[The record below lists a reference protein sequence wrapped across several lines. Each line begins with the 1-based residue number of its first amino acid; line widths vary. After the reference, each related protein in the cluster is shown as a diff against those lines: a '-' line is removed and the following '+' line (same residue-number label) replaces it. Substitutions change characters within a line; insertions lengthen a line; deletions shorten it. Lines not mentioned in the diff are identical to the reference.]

1 MLNNLFRYASLLF
14 AAAMLLSCSGASDN
28 GGSVESK
35 QLVITAD
42 RQFVQTFGD
51 DYVSLT
57 VSLGDEVL
65 VDGVT
70 FFDEKNNVID
80 IQDFK
85 FRTQTPGEYN
95 IRAGYLTYFT
105 KEPVTITALAVEIP
119 EAPEDP
125 SPSSTDFET
134 RVLVMQFT
142 TTGCVACPPMKT
154 TLKNVMATYSD
165 KVVKVDCHNGTVGGQ
180 DDPAYVYIPN
190 YGSTSFPYVKFDYY
204 SGGGNEMSE
213 DKVKSNIDAMLE
225 YKSGQSSGIA
235 VSSEL
240 KEGQIVAKVVVK
252 AAVSGDYNVGMML
265 LEDNIVAD
273 DNQKQLGNGAQ
284 EWMNTHNSCIRY
296 LSAGPKYNGFS
307 LGRIERG
314 ETAEYVFVLNL
325 QSIWSNGIIKADAK
339 DCTWSSSWVEDEL
352 HLGVFVTTVGKDQRG
367 YDMLYVSNVID
378 CPVDGVTPFKYNE

>member
-1 MLNNLFRYASLLF
+1 
-14 AAAMLLSCSGASDN
+14 MLLSCSGASDN

-51 DYVSLT
+51 DYVTLT
-57 VSLGDEVL
+57 VTLGDEVL
-65 VDGVT
+65 TEGVT
-70 FFDEKNNVID
+70 FYDKKNNVID
-80 IQDFK
+80 VENFK
-85 FRTQTPGEYN
+85 FKTQTPGEYD

-119 EAPEDP
+119 DAPEDP

-134 RVLVMQFT
+134 KVLLVQHT
-142 TTGCVACPPMKT
+142 TTGCSACPSMKK
-154 TLKNVMATYSD
+154 TLKNVMETYSD
-165 KVVKVDCHNGTVGGQ
+165 KVVKVDCHNGTVNGQ

-190 YGSTSFPYVKFDYY
+190 YGSTYFPYVKFDYY
-204 SGGGNEMSE
+204 ASGGNGMSE

-225 YKSGQSSGIA
+225 YKAGQSAGIA

-240 KEGQIVAKVVVK
+240 EEGQIVAKVVVK
-252 AAVSGDYNVGMML
+252 ATVPGDYYVGMML
-265 LEDNIVAD
+265 LEDNIVAN
-273 DNQKQLGNGAQ
+273 DNQQQLGEGAQ
-284 EWMNTHNSCIRY
+284 EWMNTHDSCIRY

-307 LGRIERG
+307 LGRIEAG

-325 QSIWSNGIIKADAK
+325 QTIWNNGIIKANAEH
-339 DCTWSSSWVEDEL
+339 CTWNSTWVEEEL

-378 CPVDGVTPFKYNE
+378 CPIDGVTPFEYK